1 MNLSTSTTGTNKKKR
16 KRQDKKQPRRRKPMI
31 PSSMKPV
38 MWGLGLL
45 IGLGVIQA
53 LIVLVKS
60 H

>member
-1 MNLSTSTTGTNKKKR
+1 MNSSASKTQPGKKKR
-16 KRQDKKQPRRRKPMI
+16 KRQDKPKRQRKPGI

-38 MWGLGLL
+38 MWI
-45 IGLGVIQA
+45 IGLVIGFAVIQT